1 MTTYASTSPL
11 GTIEP
16 KEMSY
21 EERLQVKNRELKD
34 ENKKLKDENKK
45 LKDEN
50 KKLKDENERLRYPP
64 LMHNPD
70 TALTKR
76 IEILEAQVKHL
87 MEK

>member
-21 EERLQVKNRELKD
+21 EERLQVKNRE
-34 ENKKLKDENKK
+34 